1 MQRFLMLG
9 LAILLVSCGPEQS
22 AVDKQKREIQDRVE
36 KDIENVRPILG
47 RYVGLWTGPEG
58 SEYGMTVELRE
69 GRELRRIPPTDE
81 VVEVPTINGAL
92 FIYDKDPSKT
102 FMNLGEVLSG
112 RYDPKTGSVVLLLG
126 PIPGGGRSGNDA
138 NRDFVGTIIDK
149 ELKGKFPVNGRLS
162 SVRARKVQE

>member
-1 MQRFLMLG
+1 MRRLLMLG
-9 LAILLVSCGPEQS
+9 LAMMFVGCGPEQS
-22 AVDKQKREIQDRVE
+22 AVEKQKREIQDRVE

-47 RYVGLWTGPEG
+47 RYVGVWTGPEG

-81 VVEVPTINGAL
+81 VVEVPTIIGAL
-92 FIYDKDPSKT
+92 FIYDKDPSKM

-112 RYDPKTGSVVLLLG
+112 SYEPKTGAVVLLLG
-126 PIPGGGRSGNDA
+126 PIPGGRSGNDA